1 MNIKYYIKLFV
12 MAAVMFFIIKITI
25 LSFTNVVVPYLALWL
40 TFLVIIVCGILA
52 SATTYIED
60 KFKL

>member
-1 MNIKYYIKLFV
+1 
-12 MAAVMFFIIKITI
+12 MAAVMFFIIKLTI